1 MPCNAVLCCAVQASG
16 PATIYFMGVIMG
28 NEKLGLL
35 QTLKVAV
42 VCTGVGIASYGDI
55 SLTVLGFVLQ
65 VASIMADATRCC
77 ALQKV
82 MQVCGPGGSTRGG
95 GGGARVQPAAAFLLV
110 LRCLQ
115 S

>member
-1 MPCNAVLCCAVQASG
+1 
-16 PATIYFMGVIMG
+16 MG

-82 MQVCGPGGSTRGG
+82 MQVGRRALSGAASSSVS
-95 GGGARVQPAAAFLLV
+95 ARVALV
-110 LRCLQ
+110 LQ
-115 S
+115 SLSSGA

>member
-1 MPCNAVLCCAVQASG
+1 MWCCAVQASG

-55 SLTVLGFVLQ
+55 SLTVLEFVLQ

-82 MQVCGPGGSTRGG
+82 MQVCGPRGGSRRGRARA
-95 GGGARVQPAAAFLLV
+95 GAASSSILLA

>member
-1 MPCNAVLCCAVQASG
+1 
-16 PATIYFMGVIMG
+16 MGVIMG

-77 ALQKV
+77 GLQKV
-82 MQVCGPGGSTRGG
+82 MQVCVWTGPQQARGRC
-95 GGGARVQPAAAFLLV
+95 ARVQPAAASLLV
-110 LRCLQ
+110 LR
-115 S
+115 